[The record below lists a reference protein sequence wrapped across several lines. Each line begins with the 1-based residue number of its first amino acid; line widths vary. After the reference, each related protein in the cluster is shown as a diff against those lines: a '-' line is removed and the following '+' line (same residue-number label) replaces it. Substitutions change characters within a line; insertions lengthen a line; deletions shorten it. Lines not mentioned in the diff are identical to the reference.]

1 MSGIIKE
8 KQELRQNYFRNL
20 NKQIVLY
27 TNRATNIIL
36 LGDFSTTLKPI
47 YRSSCKLEEGKSEL
61 ENLIQKIDL
70 EEKWQLQN
78 PKEKL
83 YTHYHGRPNTYSRK

>member
-27 TNRATNIIL
+27 TNRANNIIL
-36 LGDFSTTLKPI
+36 LGDFSTTLTPI
-47 YRSSCKLEEGKSEL
+47 YRSPCKLGEGKSEL
-61 ENLIQKIDL
+61 ENLIQKID
-70 EEKWQLQN
+70 
-78 PKEKL
+78 
-83 YTHYHGRPNTYSRK
+83 